1 MIGINKNMTVFK
13 RNQRGVILVI
23 TMFLLLIISIL
34 TIAFLYLQFLEIDLI
49 AHETD
54 YLQAFYLASAGLE
67 HGRKLFAENPQ
78 DILDKLN
85 DSPTYSD
92 PNSITP
98 IVLSANKQGS
108 FYHMYSS
115 YESNGTKYVTIKGI
129 GIVNNDKRTVRR
141 SVKFS
146 STEGEPADPEI
157 WFDPG
162 FGKVRN
168 ELDHA
173 PGTSLIVPP
182 PTGEIVWSPSKLL
195 SDVPTSG
202 LIDTEGLT
210 QEQHDA
216 IDDYDSKTQ
225 AVKARYLNKRDY
237 PDPYNDNREL
247 LKANNA
253 IYTNYKMTTIEKL
266 DTNELPESSPGP
278 YYWPHSE
285 FDYVEIR
292 KQEKY
297 TSTYTG
303 PSILQT
309 EMVVHDD
316 FTIEGDSKGKT
327 YFLQKLKVE
336 EGATLST
343 SGNVKIFTCQL
354 ELERDARLIGG
365 SAKNPKPESLIIV
378 AEYWAGISYNKDIH
392 GVRLG
397 PSARLYG
404 HIFAPNMRVL
414 LSRGKLPGPEN
425 ETRVYGSILAQEIV
439 TYVDPRY
446 VANPGYISIIGM
458 DLAEEDMADE
468 PGSWREVSTP

>member
-157 WFDPG
+157 WFDPS
-162 FGKVRN
+162 FGKVRD

-216 IDDYDSKTQ
+216 IDDYESKT
-225 AVKARYLNKRDY
+225 
-237 PDPYNDNREL
+237 
-247 LKANNA
+247 
-253 IYTNYKMTTIEKL
+253 
-266 DTNELPESSPGP
+266 
-278 YYWPHSE
+278 
-285 FDYVEIR
+285 
-292 KQEKY
+292 
-297 TSTYTG
+297 
-303 PSILQT
+303 
-309 EMVVHDD
+309 
-316 FTIEGDSKGKT
+316 
-327 YFLQKLKVE
+327 
-336 EGATLST
+336 
-343 SGNVKIFTCQL
+343 
-354 ELERDARLIGG
+354 
-365 SAKNPKPESLIIV
+365 
-378 AEYWAGISYNKDIH
+378 
-392 GVRLG
+392 
-397 PSARLYG
+397 
-404 HIFAPNMRVL
+404 
-414 LSRGKLPGPEN
+414 
-425 ETRVYGSILAQEIV
+425 
-439 TYVDPRY
+439 
-446 VANPGYISIIGM
+446 
-458 DLAEEDMADE
+458 
-468 PGSWREVSTP
+468 